1 MAAKTTQTPQS
12 TPAAPK
18 IKGTPKTV
26 VQRVT
31 DQLKVAALRNKIT
44 ADELD
49 TIAALAG
56 SLKTFLK
63 A

>member
-1 MAAKTTQTPQS
+1 MATQAPAKTPAAKTR
-12 TPAAPK
+12 PA
-18 IKGTPKTV
+18 PKTV

-31 DQLKVAALRNKIT
+31 DQLKVAALRGKIT
-44 ADELD
+44 GEELD
-49 TIAALAG
+49 VVAQLAG